1 MQPQYIIQ
9 ALKNILTRDIAR
21 YQSKVKDSEELSFTN
36 GLLTQSE
43 CILQTIK
50 NYEEMKDL

>member
-1 MQPQYIIQ
+1 MQAEKIIE
-9 ALKNILTRDIAR
+9 ALKNILTREIAR
-21 YQSKVKDSEELSFTN
+21 YKAKVKDDEELTFTN